1 MLSLVAVSALPVLA
15 PPANME
21 HSVHL
26 HDDNNDTC
34 LSLEST
40 DMYTF
45 SALSMQ
51 WIPES
56 LDSCWMPGLAIKLCV
71 PAKLNASF
79 TVSITGHGLVCA
91 DNHFEVMGQR
101 TKEPA
106 CGVAGEYLGC
116 KLSEAVGSGTGGLM
130 TCLAEC
136 LCEKDGCKQAT
147 IQIPNKHDDWK
158 ICEINVK

>member
-1 MLSLVAVSALPVLA
+1 MSALPALD
-15 PPANME
+15 PPAKME
-21 HSVHL
+21 HYVHL
-26 HDDNNDTC
+26 HDDDNDTC

-45 SALSMQ
+45 SALSRQ
-51 WIPES
+51 WVPES

-91 DNHFEVMGQR
+91 DTHFEVMGQR
-101 TKEPA
+101 TKERA
-106 CGVAGEYLGC
+106 CRVAGEYNGC
-116 KLSEAVGSGTGGLM
+116 KLSEAVGSGTGGLV
-130 TCLAEC
+130 TCLAKC